1 MTTSLAKAFPFRFA
15 NGKTISQFS
24 KPCIHCKTLVQTQH
38 MHGRAVQIQELVFI
52 DAVATCPHCRKQFDV
67 ACVISDD
74 KAVHRIWFPLFIYRL
89 QLNHFIKKHHQKSA
103 GTRPR
108 PTPFQNDE
116 TNQTESENQAHA
128 QKNRP
133 LKPVAVSDDG
143 RPLPFSDSDF
153 TPAPDSIG
161 RFLDQDIPASLV
173 DKKNIHFDFE
183 RTLPANTTRFSL
195 ADDEVIY
202 QLFLVYKKRPVS

>member
-1 MTTSLAKAFPFRFA
+1 MTTSLAKAFPFRFS

-52 DAVATCPHCRKQFDV
+52 DAVATCPDCRKQFDV

-89 QLNHFIKKHHQKSA
+89 QLNYFIKKNHQKSA
-103 GTRPR
+103 GTRPN
-108 PTPFQNDE
+108 PAPFKPDE
-116 TNQTESENQAHA
+116 TNKTQSEAHP
-128 QKNRP
+128 QKSPP
-133 LKPVAVSDDG
+133 LKPVAVSDNG
-143 RPLPFSDSDF
+143 RPLPFTDSDF
-153 TPAPDSIG
+153 VPAPVSIG

-195 ADDEVIY
+195 AEDEVIY